1 MESVGTPSSGGLSVV
16 GGTVLSVCD
25 GMTYTQLLDHG
36 YGLTPITPSNSQ
48 ESPTVTP
55 GRTQSVKRRL
65 VLEEGGVDGEGF
77 RTPVKTPRR
86 ARQKSV
92 SSTHYTPSPSK
103 GKAPACREVNLNSKF
118 SKVGAAIPPAP
129 SPSKTSRYDTSLGL
143 LTKRFVDLLQ
153 TAPDGTVDLNKA
165 SDTLAVQKRR
175 IYDITNVLEG
185 IGLVNKKSKNNVQW
199 LASRVS
205 SEDLEGE
212 LEDLEAKENELDD
225 LIEQAERDLLQMSQD
240 KRSAYITYH
249 DLHTI
254 RYYQDKTVFAIKAP
268 PGTQLQVP
276 IQDSM
281 SKEEGCKIHLKSDN
295 GPIEVYLS
303 ESTVGDSP
311 IKQSPIKHSPIKSE
325 TVRQQLA
332 NTSRTKLRPTRTR
345 TNKALLQ
352 TRKPVL
358 RTPKKEPTSPLL
370 TNIKTEL
377 PDPVEDV
384 KSESLLGSSSSLG
397 LDDDSLRKALILG
410 SEDLGPVGGKL
421 QLQMDDQS
429 EGGSEDLMLSCSSGS
444 PLPFLTL
451 EPPISDTDY
460 TFSLDPTEGL
470 SDFFDFNF

>member
-1 MESVGTPSSGGLSVV
+1 MESVGTPSSGGLSMV

-103 GKAPACREVNLNSKF
+103 GKAPA
-118 SKVGAAIPPAP
+118 IPPAP
-129 SPSKTSRYDTSLGL
+129 SPSKNFSLHTSLGL
-143 LTKRFVDLLQ
+143 LTSFWVDLLQ
-153 TAPDGTVDLNKA
+153 TAPDGTVVLNQA

-212 LEDLEAKENELDD
+212 LEDLESKENELDN

-240 KRSAYITYH
+240 KGSAYITYH

-276 IQDSM
+276 IQETM
-281 SKEEGCKIHLKSDN
+281 SKEEGCKIHLKSEN

-303 ESTVGDSP
+303 ESTVGDNT
-311 IKQSPIKHSPIKSE
+311 IKQSPIKSSPLKS
-325 TVRQQLA
+325 TSVRTQLA
-332 NTSRTKLRPTRTR
+332 NASRPKLRPTRTR
-345 TNKALLQ
+345 GSKAVLQ

-358 RTPKKEPTSPLL
+358 RTPKKEPSSPVL
-370 TNIKTEL
+370 TKIKTEL
-377 PDPVEDV
+377 IDPDENLINVD
-384 KSESLLGSSSSLG
+384 LLGPSSSLD
-397 LDDDSLRKALILG
+397 LSDDSLHKARILGSDEDSLRKALILG

-421 QLQMDDQS
+421 QLQMEDQNEGSSDDV
-429 EGGSEDLMLSCSSGS
+429 MLGYSSGS

>member
-1 MESVGTPSSGGLSVV
+1 MESVGTPSSGGLSMV

-25 GMTYTQLLDHG
+25 GLTYTQLLDHG

-48 ESPTVTP
+48 ESPSVTP

-92 SSTHYTPSPSK
+92 SSTHYTPPSK
-103 GKAPACREVNLNSKF
+103 GKAPAV
-118 SKVGAAIPPAP
+118 PPAP
-129 SPSKTSRYDTSLGL
+129 SPGKTSRYDTSLGL

-165 SDTLAVQKRR
+165 SDMLSVQKRR

-199 LASRVS
+199 LAARVS
-205 SEDLEGE
+205 SEDLGE
-212 LEDLEAKENELDD
+212 ELQDLEAKENELDN
-225 LIEQAERDLLQMSQD
+225 LIEQAERDLRQLSQD
-240 KRSAYITYH
+240 KRFAYITYQ

-254 RYYQDKTVFAIKAP
+254 KDYKDKTVFAIKAP

-276 IQDSM
+276 QELK
-281 SKEEGCKIHLKSDN
+281 KESCILHLKSDN

-303 ESTVGDSP
+303 ESAIGESP
-311 IKQSPIKHSPIKSE
+311 AKEQASRQSPLKASTSA
-325 TVRQQLA
+325 A
-332 NTSRTKLRPTRTR
+332 NTARTKLRPTRTKA
-345 TNKALLQ
+345 NKALLQ
-352 TRKPVL
+352 TRKPVFK
-358 RTPKKEPTSPLL
+358 TPKKEMESPAEMA
-370 TNIKTEL
+370 IKTEV
-377 PDPVEDV
+377 PDPDEED
-384 KSESLLGSSSSLG
+384 LLGASSG
-397 LDDDSLRKALILG
+397 LDLNNDEGLRTALILG

-421 QLQMDDQS
+421 QLQMEDQPGS
-429 EGGSEDLMLSCSSGS
+429 GEGGSEDVMLGCTSGS

-460 TFSLDPTEGL
+460 NFSLDITEGVYDL
-470 SDFFDFNF
+470 FDFNF

>member
-92 SSTHYTPSPSK
+92 SATHYTPSPSK
-103 GKAPACREVNLNSKF
+103 GKAQV
-118 SKVGAAIPPAP
+118 PPAP

-153 TAPDGTVDLNKA
+153 MAPDGTVDLNKA
-165 SDTLAVQKRR
+165 SDMLAVQKRR

-212 LEDLEAKENELDD
+212 LEDLESKENELDN

-240 KRSAYITYH
+240 KRFAYITYH

-254 RYYQDKTVFAIKAP
+254 RYYKDKTVFAVKAP

-276 IQDSM
+276 QDV
-281 SKEEGCKIHLKSDN
+281 KEQGYKIHLKSEN

-303 ESTVGDSP
+303 ESTVSDSP
-311 IKQSPIKHSPIKSE
+311 IKQSPIKQSPLKSS
-325 TVRQQLA
+325 TVRTQLA
-332 NTSRTKLRPTRTR
+332 NTSRAKLRPTRTR
-345 TNKALLQ
+345 ANKALLQ

-358 RTPKKEPTSPLL
+358 RTPKKEPSSPVLI
-370 TNIKTEL
+370 NIKTEL
-377 PDPVEDV
+377 PDPDED
-384 KSESLLGSSSSLG
+384 SESGSVPLGPSSSLD
-397 LDDDSLRKALILG
+397 LDDDHIRKALILG

-421 QLQMDDQS
+421 QLQMEDQN
-429 EGGSEDLMLSCSSGS
+429 EGGSEDVMLGCSSGS
-444 PLPFLTL
+444 PPPFLAL

-460 TFSLDPTEGL
+460 TFSLDHTEGL
-470 SDFFDFNF
+470 SDLFDFNF

>member
-36 YGLTPITPSNSQ
+36 YGLTPITPSNAQ

-65 VLEEGGVDGEGF
+65 VLEEGTVDGEGF

-92 SSTHYTPSPSK
+92 SSTHYSPSPSK
-103 GKAPACREVNLNSKF
+103 GKAPAVLL
-118 SKVGAAIPPAP
+118 PAP
-129 SPSKTSRYDTSLGL
+129 SPGKSSRYDTSLGL

-153 TAPDGTVDLNKA
+153 MAPDGTVDLNKA
-165 SDTLAVQKRR
+165 SDMLTVQKRR

-199 LASRVS
+199 LASRRS
-205 SEDLEGE
+205 SHDLEDDNRN
-212 LEDLEAKENELDD
+212 LKSKENELDD

-240 KRSAYITYH
+240 KRYAYVTYQ

-254 RYYQDKTVFAIKAP
+254 HYYKEKTVFAVKAP

-276 IQDSM
+276 QDV
-281 SKEEGCKIHLKSDN
+281 KDQGYKIHLKSEN

-303 ESTVGDSP
+303 EPGVGESP
-311 IKQSPIKHSPIKSE
+311 LKTSPVKQSPLKS
-325 TVRQQLA
+325 TPT
-332 NTSRTKLRPTRTR
+332 NTEPVPSRAKLRPTRTR
-345 TNKALLQ
+345 ASKQVLQ
-352 TRKPVL
+352 SQKPPEL
-358 RTPKKEPTSPLL
+358 KTPKKEPSSPPPPSDV
-370 TNIKTEL
+370 KTEL
-377 PDPVEDV
+377 IYPDEN
-384 KSESLLGSSSSLG
+384 SLGSPLGPSTSLD
-397 LDDDSLRKALILG
+397 LDDDSIRSALILG
-410 SEDLGPVGGKL
+410 VDDMGPVGGKL
-421 QLQMDDQS
+421 QLQLDQN
-429 EGGSEDLMLSCSSGS
+429 EGGTDDFMLNYSSGS
-444 PLPFLTL
+444 PPPFLAL

-460 TFSLDPTEGL
+460 TFSLDHTEGL
-470 SDFFDFNF
+470 SDLFDFNF

>member
-103 GKAPACREVNLNSKF
+103 GKTP
-118 SKVGAAIPPAP
+118 AIPPAP
-129 SPSKTSRYDTSLGL
+129 SPGKTSRYDTSLGL

-165 SDTLAVQKRR
+165 SDMLAVQKRR

-212 LEDLEAKENELDD
+212 LEDLESKENELDN

-240 KRSAYITYH
+240 KRFAYITYH

-254 RYYQDKTVFAIKAP
+254 HYYKDKTVFAIKAP

-276 IQDSM
+276 IQETT
-281 SKEEGCKIHLKSDN
+281 SKEEGCKIHLKSEN

-303 ESTVGDSP
+303 ESTVGDIPIKQSP
-311 IKQSPIKHSPIKSE
+311 IKQSPIKQSPLKAN
-325 TVRQQLA
+325 TVRTQFA
-332 NTSRTKLRPTRTR
+332 HTSRTKLRPTRTR
-345 TNKALLQ
+345 AKLQ

-358 RTPKKEPTSPLL
+358 RTPKKEPTSPVL
-370 TNIKTEL
+370 TTIKTEL
-377 PDPVEDV
+377 PDRDDD
-384 KSESLLGSSSSLG
+384 SDSADLLGPSSSLD
-397 LDDDSLRKALILG
+397 LVDDSLRKALILG

-421 QLQMDDQS
+421 QLQMEDQN
-429 EGGSEDLMLSCSSGS
+429 EGNSEDVMLSCSSGS